1 MPLDV
6 AECHV
11 FPLGINVNPDY
22 FLDLV
27 AFGGLRCIFLQCDI
41 HLLECIEGIYLF
53 YFFKDFVYLF
63 MRHREAE
70 TQAEGEAGSLWGGP
84 SRTQSQALG
93 SQDHDL
99 SQKQMVTHEPLRC
112 SYRGTLKEM

>member
-27 AFGGLRCIFLQCDI
+27 AFGGLRCIFLQCDM

-63 MRHREAE
+63 MRHRERGRD
-70 TQAEGEAGSLWGGP
+70 TGRGGSRLPMGSLMQDLIPGP
-84 SRTQSQALG
+84 QVMT
-93 SQDHDL
+93 
-99 SQKQMVTHEPLRC
+99 
-112 SYRGTLKEM
+112 